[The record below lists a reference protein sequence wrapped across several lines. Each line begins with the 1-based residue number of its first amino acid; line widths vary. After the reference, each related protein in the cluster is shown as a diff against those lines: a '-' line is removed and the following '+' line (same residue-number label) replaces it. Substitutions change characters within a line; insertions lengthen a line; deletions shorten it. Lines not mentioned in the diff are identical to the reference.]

1 MSKTHNK
8 KPWWSPIAHFGAHG
22 FVGTIIFL
30 IIMVPAVLLNHLVQ
44 YLAKFGISDFTLLI
58 LGLLEHAIVLVDAG
72 LFFVFICI
80 GAARAIKEFAE

>member
-1 MSKTHNK
+1 MSKTHK

-58 LGLLEHAIVLVDAG
+58 LGLLEHAIVLVDGQFQPELEQLTG
-72 LFFVFICI
+72 LDMNFKVI
-80 GAARAIKEFAE
+80 